1 MADGFPGPER
11 CSRSI
16 CNVTCVAALFSGISK
31 LMLGWLGYGSLE
43 DHALGRSRASFRK
56 PMASGPPLFS
66 QDSGPASGYPPDGK
80 CSCLNCRFNGAQSG
94 LSARAGRDEQNV
106 VAPKCD
112 IRFLSP
118 ENILKIHGHLFALS
132 GIGLEPQ
139 DLGVP
144 CIGSGERP
152 SARASASSTDIDR
165 KSTRLNSSHGYISY
179 AVFC

>member
-1 MADGFPGPER
+1 M
-11 CSRSI
+11 
-16 CNVTCVAALFSGISK
+16 
-31 LMLGWLGYGSLE
+31 LGYGSNEAHVL
-43 DHALGRSRASFRK
+43 ARSRASFRE
-56 PMASGPPLFS
+56 PIESEPPLCS
-66 QDSGPASGYPPDGK
+66 RDCGPASRYPPDGK

-144 CIGSGERP
+144 CIGIGVE
-152 SARASASSTDIDR
+152 AF
-165 KSTRLNSSHGYISY
+165 G
-179 AVFC
+179 

>member
-1 MADGFPGPER
+1 
-11 CSRSI
+11 
-16 CNVTCVAALFSGISK
+16 
-31 LMLGWLGYGSLE
+31 MLGWLGYGSLE
-43 DHALGRSRASFRK
+43 DHGLGRSRASFRK

-118 ENILKIHGHLFALS
+118 ENILKIHGHLLALS
-132 GIGLEPQ
+132 GIRLEPQ

-144 CIGSGERP
+144 CIGSGVEAFGR
-152 SARASASSTDIDR
+152 ARARRHGFDLGLARTDSAAPFTFPVTLTHSPLGTD
-165 KSTRLNSSHGYISY
+165 TT
-179 AVFC
+179 